1 MGERKMK
8 KRLSI
13 IVTMII
19 LLVTVAGCGSGGK
32 TTTSA
37 SAPEPDNKTSASASV
52 SSSVSASTSADTP
65 ANDFADPFEGKITVY
80 HGAENSELKNTVMTV
95 LPVDAKNVV
104 IQFKNYDA
112 ASEDEIPEEMTLAFA
127 FTTEDGKGYTH
138 NEEDQNGDTHS
149 IFVEVASA
157 TDIKVVSDY
166 QFPMDFDGF
175 YYASEDA
182 DVAIEAWA
190 LLEYLRA
197 IPEVDVDDF
206 GLYNP
211 YDDIVDATEGG
222 WLHDITLL
230 REGEYFGR
238 FLITGDLSAVFKEED
253 GSFKLAAGSVE
264 NLLNYKDNYEIYNE
278 ETDSYDVIED
288 SLVGAIVMAGTELYE
303 GWDSEVFVYAPV
315 DLTESVTVK
324 SSDESVV
331 SVNGTEIKAVAPGE
345 AVLSVTYVYGGF
357 TKNEE
362 ITVTVSDSDPAETH
376 AELEYVDE
384 KYTTYFDRVSERA
397 VLEICH
403 EDDIYGV
410 DILWADDATTLHHW
424 SYVGTADENGNLTL
438 QGTYY
443 IEKCDEE
450 YSKDEVVFENMG
462 ATLTLDAEGCYHWHD
477 DYEDAGKDCIF
488 ELPEY

>member
-1 MGERKMK
+1 MK

-13 IVTMII
+13 IVTMIL
-19 LLVTVAGCGSGGK
+19 LLVTAAGCGSGGK
-32 TTTSA
+32 TTAPASA
-37 SAPEPDNKTSASASV
+37 SEPDNKTSASV
-52 SSSVSASTSADTP
+52 SSSASTVTSADVP
-65 ANDFADPFEGKITVY
+65 ASNFTDPFEGETAVY
-80 HGAENSELKNTVMTV
+80 IGADNTELKNNVMTV
-95 LPVDAKNVV
+95 IPVDPKTVV
-104 IQFKNYDA
+104 LQFTNYDA
-112 ASEDEIPEEMTLAFA
+112 TSEEEIPEEVTLAFT

-138 NEEDQNGDTHS
+138 NEEDQNGETHS
-149 IFVEVASA
+149 IFAEVLSD
-157 TDIKVVSDY
+157 TDIRVTSDY
-166 QFPMDFDGF
+166 KFAVDFDGV
-175 YYASEDA
+175 YVHAGDA
-182 DVAIEAWA
+182 EPVYEAWT
-190 LLEYLRA
+190 LVEYLRD
-197 IPEVDVDDF
+197 IPEVDIDDF

-211 YDDIVDATEGG
+211 YDDVVDATEGG

-238 FLITGDLSAVFKEED
+238 FLVTGDLSAVFKEED

-264 NLLNYKDNYEIYNE
+264 SLLNYKDNYEIYNE

-288 SLVGAIVMAGTELYE
+288 SLVGVIVMAGTELYE

-424 SYVGTADENGNLTL
+424 SYVGTADANGNLTL